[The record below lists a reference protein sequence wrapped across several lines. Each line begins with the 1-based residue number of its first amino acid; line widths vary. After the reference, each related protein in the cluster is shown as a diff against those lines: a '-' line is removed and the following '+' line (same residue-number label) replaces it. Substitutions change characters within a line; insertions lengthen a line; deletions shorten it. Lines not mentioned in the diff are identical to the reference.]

1 MLWTEYSKNC
11 KRISLKILTVIEYI
25 TKMNSDTS
33 IDTVLKVNEQNARK
47 KIFKILNLSVPI
59 LMGILIFFNPFPHTT
74 AIKEICFYGSV
85 IIVLILTCFKKID
98 FSFKSPLA
106 LPFALFIIWVFVG
119 LFFAIDKENS
129 IHDFFSHLLR
139 YIIFY
144 YILINYFNSKKLL
157 VCLSWII
164 IISATIFCLGGLY
177 YFYFILGNAVSARFA
192 TGFPE
197 IPINVVNVSLIF
209 ALLLS
214 FHNFTR
220 EDGHKQKTIIIACV
234 LAMLSAMLFTQTRY
248 ALVAIILSLFFLLWK
263 HRGMLIFVILMLA
276 IAVYIAPVKNRLDL
290 NDPGIKLRICQYFI
304 SYEVA
309 KDYPLTGIGFGA
321 NTYIKHIDEKKYQN
335 RVIKNCKC
343 EELGCPHSLYS
354 DILLRT
360 GFVGL
365 FLFFYII
372 FTSVKIC
379 WLTMKN
385 SDNDFIKNWSR
396 CIASVW
402 IGIIVIGFFEP
413 FFRHNLEVILYT
425 LLSMTTILWRLNLR
439 AS

>member
-1 MLWTEYSKNC
+1 LRNK
-11 KRISLKILTVIEYI
+11 
-25 TKMNSDTS
+25 
-33 IDTVLKVNEQNARK
+33 VLKYLSLLAGSLPTKERTLELLELSIPMLIG
-47 KIFKILNLSVPI
+47 IF
-59 LMGILIFFNPFPHTT
+59 IFFNPFPHTT

-85 IIVLILTCFKKID
+85 IIVLILICFKKID
-98 FSFKSPLA
+98 FSFKSPLT
-106 LPFALFIIWVFVG
+106 LPFALFVIWIFIA

-129 IHDFFSHLLR
+129 IHDFYSHLLR

-164 IISATIFCLGGLY
+164 IISTAIFCLGGLC
-177 YFYFILGNAVSARFA
+177 YFYFILGNDFSARFA
-192 TGFPE
+192 MGFPD
-197 IPINVVNVSLIF
+197 IPTNVVNVSLIF

-214 FHNFTR
+214 FHNFIR
-220 EDGHKQKTIIIACV
+220 EDHHKQKAIIIACALV
-234 LAMLSAMLFTQTRY
+234 MLSTMIFTQTRY
-248 ALVAIILSLFFLLWK
+248 ALVAIVLSLSFLLLR
-263 HRGMLIFVILMLA
+263 HRGMLILVILTLV
-276 IAVYIAPVKNRLDL
+276 ITVYMAPVKNRLSL
-290 NDPGIKLRICQYFI
+290 NDYGIKLRICQYFI

-309 KDYPLTGIGFGA
+309 KDYPLTGIGYGA
-321 NTYIKHIDEKKYQN
+321 NTYTKSIDEKKYQN
-335 RVIKNCKC
+335 RVPKDCKC
-343 EELGCPHSLYS
+343 GELGCPHSLYS

-365 FLFFYII
+365 FFFLYII
-372 FTSVKIC
+372 FVSVRIC

-385 SDNDFIKNWSR
+385 SKDDFIKNWGRS
-396 CIASVW
+396 IASVW

>member
-1 MLWTEYSKNC
+1 
-11 KRISLKILTVIEYI
+11 
-25 TKMNSDTS
+25 MNTTTDTAPQLS
-33 IDTVLKVNEQNARK
+33 EQNTK
-47 KIFKILNLSVPI
+47 EKIFKILNLSVPI

-106 LPFALFIIWVFVG
+106 LPFALFIIWVFIG

-157 VCLSWII
+157 GCLSWII

-192 TGFPE
+192 AGFPE
-197 IPINVVNVSLIF
+197 TPINVVNVSLIF

-220 EDGHKQKTIIIACV
+220 ENDHKKKSVVVICV
-234 LAMLSAMLFTQTRY
+234 FIMFSTMVLTQTRY

-263 HRGMLIFVILMLA
+263 HRGMLIFVILTLA
-276 IAVYIAPVKNRLDL
+276 ITVYMAPVKNRLSL
-290 NDPGIKLRICQYFI
+290 NDYGTKLRICQYSI

-309 KDYPLTGIGFGA
+309 KDYPLAGIGFGA

-335 RVIKNCKC
+335 RVPKNCKC
-343 EELGCPHSLYS
+343 GVLGSPHSLYS

-360 GFVGL
+360 GFVGI

-372 FTSVKIC
+372 FTSVRVC
-379 WLTMKN
+379 WLTIKN
-385 SDNDFIKNWSR
+385 SDDDFIKNWSR

-425 LLSMTTILWRLNLR
+425 LLAMTTILWHLNLR